1 MFVSEFANIFD
12 MESMVLR
19 PSAAYLIRDMQ
30 IKSGLSQAELA
41 RRAGIPRSVLSAYLA
56 GSRRPGS
63 DALLRLAAAAGFDL
77 QLAERKPPVDER
89 RASEI
94 LVQVLELAE
103 ALPYRPRT
111 ELEFPPLRDRL
122 AAAVA

>member
-1 MFVSEFANIFD
+1 MGSVA
-12 MESMVLR
+12 LR

-30 IKSGLSQAELA
+30 IQSGLNQAQLA

-56 GSRRPGS
+56 GTRRPGS
-63 DALLRLAAAAGFDL
+63 DALLRLGAAAGFDL
-77 QLAERKPPVDER
+77 QLSERKPPVDER

-103 ALPYRPRT
+103 ALPYRPRA
-111 ELEFPPLRDRL
+111 EIESQPLRDRL
-122 AAAVA
+122 VATSA